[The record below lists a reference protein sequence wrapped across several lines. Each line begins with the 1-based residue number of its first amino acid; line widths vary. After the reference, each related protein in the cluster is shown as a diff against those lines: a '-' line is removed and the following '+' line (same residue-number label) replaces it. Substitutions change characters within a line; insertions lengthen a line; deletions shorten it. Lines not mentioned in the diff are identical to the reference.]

1 MKIVIGTFWGGQIG
15 WKVNSMRGG
24 VILWCWLLAL
34 PGWAL
39 DPERA
44 IWHYGYSSWL
54 DKDGLPENTVQAIA
68 QTADGYLWAGT
79 EAGLVRFNGRAFQ
92 VFQLSN
98 TPEMRSDS
106 VLSLLPDREGGLWV
120 GTRMGLLYYRDGVF
134 RRFREGFSN
143 ETIRCLVW
151 GAEGAMWIGTNG
163 GFALWDAKAQK
174 PGRFWTVA
182 DGLADSGVR
191 ALLWREGTLWVGTAQ
206 GLSQWRDGQV
216 RRPEGEM
223 PRDTVRAILA
233 DREGSVWVGMEA
245 SGLFRW
251 RGQKWERF
259 SRREGLT
266 SDSIRALAQDRD
278 ESLWIATV
286 GGGLNRWR
294 AGRFDAMSRAEG
306 LASDHLRALYE
317 DREGNLWVG
326 SEAGGLAQLKDGRA
340 LTYSFADGLR
350 SDFMRAVRGDAKGN
364 LWAGTEGGGL
374 HRLRA
379 DGRWEAVGELGIP
392 DAFVTALCPDRRGNL
407 WVGTEGNGAFRLGP
421 GGRKRYSTAEGVA
434 ENSVWAIEEDVAGAV
449 WLGTSN
455 GLVRVEGEKET
466 VFRVKDGLRASSVRS
481 LLAARDGS
489 VWVGT
494 RTTGLQRWR
503 AGTFEEVRIAPELK
517 QVAFHAFW
525 QDERGKVWIATS
537 RGLAIW
543 DGENVQAVGRRHA
556 LEKETLF
563 QVLGDGR
570 GRLWVSGNR
579 GIASFAVDELE
590 AAVEGKRAFVEAA
603 RISISDGMKS
613 SECTGDAQPAGWRD
627 LRGDLWF
634 PTIRG
639 LVRIPARAK
648 ARLEPAPRVVIEEV
662 AMNGRAVAGT
672 AYVSPPGNRLVAVR
686 FAALAFRA
694 PEKVRVR
701 YRLHGLD
708 RDWVDAEGRSEAV
721 YHGVPTGEYR
731 FEVQAAGE
739 GQEWGAPTG
748 VALTVQPYFYETAWF
763 YGGMVLLALA
773 MGYGWH
779 LSRTRRMER
788 EFAVTLQ
795 ERSRIAREIH
805 DTLLQGFAGA
815 ALQLGSIRK
824 KVDRDPRE
832 AGERLDRVLDQIDDC
847 LAEARSEIGELR
859 AVPTFEASG
868 FVERVRRE
876 AETAAAGLPVEVS
889 SRGECAGLTPA
900 LEKAL
905 LRIAREAAGNAAR
918 HARASRL
925 RIAFEFGGKRVRM
938 LAADDGVGMD
948 EHEVKAGHYGLQGM
962 RERAREAGGEFS
974 LRSKP
979 NAGTEIEVVA
989 PLKGSG

>member
-1 MKIVIGTFWGGQIG
+1 
-15 WKVNSMRGG
+15 MRCGL
-24 VILWCWLLAL
+24 ILCSWLFAL
-34 PGWAL
+34 SSWAL

-68 QTADGYLWAGT
+68 QTSDGYLWAGT
-79 EAGLVRFNGRAFQ
+79 EAGLVRFNGRAFK

-120 GTRMGLLYYRDGVF
+120 GTRAGLLYYRDGVF
-134 RRFREGFSN
+134 QRLREGFGN

-163 GFALWDAKAQK
+163 GFAMWNAKARR
-174 PGRFWTVA
+174 PGRFWTEA

-191 ALLWREGTLWVGTAQ
+191 AMLWREGALWVGTAQ
-206 GLSQWRDGQV
+206 GLSQWRDGLV
-216 RRPEGEM
+216 RRPEGKM

-245 SGLFRW
+245 SGLYRW
-251 RGQKWERF
+251 RGGNRDGKWERF
-259 SRREGLT
+259 TRREGLT
-266 SDSIRALAQDRD
+266 SDSIRALVQDRD
-278 ESLWIATV
+278 GSLWIATV

-294 AGRFDAMSRAEG
+294 AGRFDAMSRREG

-350 SDFMRAVRGDAKGN
+350 SDFMRAVRGDTKGN

-374 HRLRA
+374 HRLRR

-421 GGRKRYSTAEGVA
+421 AGRKRFSTAEGLA
-434 ENSVWAIEEDVAGAV
+434 ENSVWAIEEDVAGAL

-503 AGTFEEVRIAPELK
+503 AGTFEELRLAPELK

-525 QDERGKVWIATS
+525 EGARGKIWMATS
-537 RGLAIW
+537 RGLAVW
-543 DGENVQAVGRRHA
+543 DGQSVRAVGIRHA

-563 QVLGDGR
+563 QVLGDDR

-579 GIASFAVDELE
+579 GIASFALDELE
-590 AAVEGKRAFVEAA
+590 AAAEGKRPLAEVA

-627 LRGDLWF
+627 MRGDMWF

-639 LVRIPARAK
+639 LVRIPARSESLVK
-648 ARLEPAPRVVIEEV
+648 AARVEPAPQVVIEQV
-662 AMNGRAVAGT
+662 AINGRATEGST
-672 AYVSPPGNRLVAVR
+672 YVSPPGNRLVAVQ

-701 YRLHGLD
+701 YRLQGLD

-721 YHGVPTGEYR
+721 YHGVPTGDYR
-731 FEVQAAGE
+731 FEVQGAGE
-739 GQEWGAPTG
+739 GQEWGTPVA

-763 YGGMVLLALA
+763 YGGMGLLALGA
-773 MGYGWH
+773 VYAWH
-779 LSRTRRMER
+779 LSRTRRLER
-788 EFAVTLQ
+788 EFTVTLQ

-824 KVDRDPRE
+824 KLERDPRE

-859 AVPTFEASG
+859 AERALAANG

-889 SRGECAGLTPA
+889 SRGECARLSPTV
-900 LEKAL
+900 EKAL
-905 LRIAREAAGNAAR
+905 VRIAREAAGNAAR

-962 RERAREAGGEFS
+962 RERAREAGGEFT

-989 PLKGSG
+989 PLKGNG